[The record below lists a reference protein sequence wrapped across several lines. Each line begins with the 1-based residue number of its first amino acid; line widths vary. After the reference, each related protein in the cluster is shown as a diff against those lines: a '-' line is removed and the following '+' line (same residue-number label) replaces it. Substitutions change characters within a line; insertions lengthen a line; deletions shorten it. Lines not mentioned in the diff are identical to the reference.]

1 MDAIS
6 DQNWKYGVGFALG
19 VLTAIIIIVI
29 LANMYGNPPPAQV
42 TPGVPATPGVPPPMA
57 VQARAQE
64 GYEPS
69 PF

>member
-29 LANMYGNPPPAQV
+29 LANMYGNPPPAQI
-42 TPGVPATPGVPPPMA
+42 TPGVPPPMA